1 MNCICACN
9 LYKVCT
15 QFLVSRHSVVLVRIP
30 LTLSDR
36 VCCWICLQ
44 SLVDASVAV
53 ISWLRKPPPDWTKSA
68 PSQCNRPPLLYIY
81 MWKQQQS
88 LYMIIIIFWYLVLF
102 IKMLRPPN
110 TVMMKTSL
118 ITTPEIIYWRDLIT
132 N

>member
-1 MNCICACN
+1 MNWICICN

-15 QFLVSRHSVVLVRIP
+15 RFLVSRYSVVLVRIS

-53 ISWLRKPPPDWTKSA
+53 ISWLRKPPQDWTKSA
-68 PSQCNRPPLLYIY
+68 PSLCNRPPLLYIY
-81 MWKQQQS
+81 MWQQQQS
-88 LYMIIIIFWYLVLF
+88 LYIIIYIRYLVLF
-102 IKMLRPPN
+102 IEKLRAPN

-118 ITTPEIIYWRDLIT
+118 ITTLKIIYWRDLIT